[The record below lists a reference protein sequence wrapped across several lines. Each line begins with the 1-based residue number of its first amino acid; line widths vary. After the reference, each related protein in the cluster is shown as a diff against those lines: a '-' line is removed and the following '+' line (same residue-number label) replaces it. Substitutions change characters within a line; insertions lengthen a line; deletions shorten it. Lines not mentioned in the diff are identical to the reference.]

1 LFKSTARTQAL
12 TRTDAGALAVAD
24 AGVRAGAND
33 SVRAVARGLATR
45 QSGLRARV
53 VAAIGLLSLGIT
65 AFSTVAVSQES
76 LADLVRAGHRE
87 AVLAAITSPD
97 IDVDAKE
104 PDGST
109 ALLWATYKVDHEL
122 VRALLK
128 AGAKANVTTVYGAS
142 PLIEAVKLS
151 DVELVRLL
159 LEARADPNSPNPD
172 GQTALMLAS
181 TIGSLEIAK
190 LLIDRGANV
199 NAVEGYRGQTAVM
212 WAAAGN
218 FPDIVDLLIAKG
230 ANVKLRAKHDD
241 WPRQMTSE
249 PRAQFRAT
257 GGLTA
262 LLYATRSGCY
272 RCAVAIVKAGADVNQ
287 PNPDGI
293 TPLINALDNRSF
305 DIAMFLLDQGAN
317 PSVWDMNGRTPLY
330 VAVDMNSFRASGAGS
345 GNFQGFGEPPG
356 PPRPPNT
363 AKAMDVV
370 NRLIGMGVDV
380 NHELTR
386 MRPNGNGRG
395 RFGDYMMRGGTGPL
409 MLATLGYDDVAVKTL
424 LEHGAEVDLPNVFQI
439 TPLMAAAG
447 MSGSAR
453 GGTGSAIGGGGGQQI
468 DVQARALKTI
478 DLLLDAGANINA
490 RVTDSRTRTAKLTA
504 YVQGRDHEGK
514 TAIFAAAEAGWDK
527 VVKRL
532 IDRGA
537 DPTVRDAAGKTALD
551 YARSPVPTGPAGAA
565 RDVGPAAA
573 ASRAATVAL
582 LESLSSTSGPSSG
595 PSSGP
600 GGNAAPAP

>member
-1 LFKSTARTQAL
+1 MP
-12 TRTDAGALAVAD
+12 GASLQ
-24 AGVRAGAND
+24 
-33 SVRAVARGLATR
+33 SVCCRSGRRHL
-45 QSGLRARV
+45 QSLHPGRRRSPTSSAQV
-53 VAAIGLLSLGIT
+53 N
-65 AFSTVAVSQES
+65 
-76 LADLVRAGHRE
+76 RE

-97 IDVDAKE
+97 IDLNAAE

-128 AGAKANVTTVYGAS
+128 AGAKANVTNHYGSS
-142 PLIEAVKLS
+142 PLTEAVKLG
-151 DVELVRLL
+151 DVDLVRMLL
-159 LEARADPNSPNPD
+159 DARADPNSPNQD
-172 GQTALMLAS
+172 SQTALMLAS
-181 TIGSLEIAK
+181 SIGSLKIAEPLTAK
-190 LLIDRGANV
+190 GANV
-199 NAVEGYRGQTAVM
+199 NAVESFRGQTALM

-218 FPDIVDLLIAKG
+218 HPDVVDLLIAHH
-230 ANVKLRAKHDD
+230 ADVKLRAKYDD

-249 PRAQFRAT
+249 PRAQFRQT

-293 TPLINALDNRSF
+293 TPLINALDNRTF
-305 DIAMFLLDQGAN
+305 DIAMFLLDKGAN
-317 PSVWDMNGRTPLY
+317 PSAWDMTGRTPLY
-330 VAVDMNSFRASGAGS
+330 VAVDMSSYRGASGFGS

-356 PPRPPNT
+356 PPRPPST

-370 NRLIGMGVDV
+370 NRLLGMGVDP

-395 RFGDYMMRGGTGPL
+395 RFADYMMRGGTGPL
-409 MLATLGYDDVAVKTL
+409 MIATLSYDDVAIKAL
-424 LEHGAEVDLPNVFQI
+424 LEHGAEVDVRNVFQI

-447 MSGSAR
+447 MSGSSR
-453 GGTGSAIGGGGGQQI
+453 GGVGSAIGGGGGSRQG
-468 DVQARALKTI
+468 DVQVRVIKTI

-490 RVTDSRTRTAKLTA
+490 RVTDSHTRTAKLVA
-504 YVQGRDHEGK
+504 YVQGRDHEGQ
-514 TAIFAAAEAGWDK
+514 TALFAAAESGWDK
-527 VVKRL
+527 VVKHL
-532 IDRGA
+532 LDRGA

-551 YARSPVPTGPAGAA
+551 YARSPGPAGPGAA
-565 RDVGPAAA
+565 AGGGGPAAA

-582 LESLSSTSGPSSG
+582 LEALSSMSGSMSGPKSG
-595 PSSGP
+595 V
-600 GGNAAPAP
+600 GGDAAPVK